1 METNILNTLIDT
13 LFSGI
18 VSGIIVAFVTNY
30 MNRRKTETEI
40 RQMEAHT
47 EKTRLEIEQL
57 RAQVQ
62 DVRTRIRIIDRLKLD
77 DNRSL
82 VLKEEERTIQEVT
95 GERNR

>member
-1 METNILNTLIDT
+1 METSILNTLIDT

-18 VSGIIVAFVTNY
+18 ISGVIVAFVTY
-30 MNRRKTETEI
+30 SLNRRKTEIEI

-62 DVRTRIRIIDRLKLD
+62 DVRTRIRIIDRFKID
-77 DNRSL
+77 DNKSI
-82 VLKEEERTIQEVT
+82 VMKEEEQTFKEVT